1 MTHFRLR
8 RKMPLRCRT
17 AQDPVLAD
25 LLFVVAASNVLTRSM
40 PAMERLAGLE
50 LDVDFVV
57 GSQTASSG
65 KSPTNQQYNRL

>member
-8 RKMPLRCRT
+8 QKCRYGAGQ

>member
-25 LLFVVAASNVLTRSM
+25 LLFVVAAN
-40 PAMERLAGLE
+40 
-50 LDVDFVV
+50 
-57 GSQTASSG
+57 
-65 KSPTNQQYNRL
+65 